1 MAVESRHLHLFPP
14 QLLGSREGGMMMTH
28 HPPVEAN
35 AGMYSSQPV
44 YGLPLSGTS
53 TADSLLFPLYSHN
66 LNAHLAAA
74 RALDEPLHLKTSA
87 AGAAAAP
94 LKSESGITYI
104 NNNTTALPSLSSSS
118 RKRPRDSNQALS
130 FSTAEIQPDG
140 RSGCGRFAFL
150 GEDVSLHVQHQFLDV
165 DRLISQHMEKLRA
178 EMDEQRKSQARRLA
192 ESIGQGLAKR
202 LRAREEE
209 IEKIGKLNYALEE
222 RIKSLCIENQIWRDL
237 AQANEA
243 TANALRT
250 NLEQVLAQVR
260 TAAADDAGETA
271 DLDDDAAPAA
281 AAASHRRNGG
291 ADDNALMEDAQS
303 CCGSSGGG
311 GGGGGGWGEGAEDCG
326 AAAAEGGGGGGGG
339 AGGGGEGGEEEAAGA
354 GAAVVVQGVREGGGA
369 GADVA
374 VQAPVRVHGL
384 RAVVSGVSGVSVGQE
399 RQFRRQRGVNVWDM

>member
-87 AGAAAAP
+87 SAGAAGAAP

-260 TAAADDAGETA
+260 TAAAADDAGETA
-271 DLDDDAAPAA
+271 DLDDPAA
-281 AAASHRRNGG
+281 AANHRRNGG
-291 ADDNALMEDAQS
+291 VDDNALMEDAQS

-311 GGGGGGWGEGAEDCG
+311 WWEEGAEDCG
-326 AAAAEGGGGGGGG
+326 AAAAEAGEGEGEG
-339 AGGGGEGGEEEAAGA
+339 AGGREERRRRRGRRRWWCRECGKEEARVLMLPCRHLCVCTACEPSCRA
-354 GAAVVVQGVREGGGA
+354 C
-369 GADVA
+369 
-374 VQAPVRVHGL
+374 PVCQSAKNASFV
-384 RAVVSGVSGVSVGQE
+384 
-399 RQFRRQRGVNVWDM
+399 VNVA